1 MTRLRWPIA
10 IGASLLLLG
19 AAQPAA
25 QEPVVVDTS
34 FQPRIAAPAYA
45 PGSGPVVLIDRAHHN
60 GEALD
65 GSAGA
70 FARLLTAD
78 GYRLDHLDAPI
89 DSLGLAGADVLVIA
103 NALPAPTAEES
114 DVLGSAFT
122 DDEIGELLEWIRAG
136 GGLLLFVDHRPF
148 PRAAAPL
155 GRALGLELL
164 DGYAL
169 DYEVWDPL
177 VFRRSDGTLAPHP
190 IADGRGPA
198 ERIDSA
204 ATFFGHAMRPLA
216 ADTDAG
222 ADSPTLVRPLFVI
235 GTGVESMHPAALWEI
250 GDDTPRR
257 DVEGWLQAATRVI
270 GRGRVVIFG
279 EAGMAVAQFTGPAA
293 APRGMNTPEGAQNA
307 QLLLNALHWLTG
319 LLPES

>member
-1 MTRLRWPIA
+1 M
-10 IGASLLLLG
+10 
-19 AAQPAA
+19 
-25 QEPVVVDTS
+25 VVDAS

-45 PGSGPVVLIDRAHHN
+45 PGSGPIVLIDRAHHN

-70 FARLLTAD
+70 FERLLTAD
-78 GYRLDHLDAPI
+78 GYRLRHLETPI
-89 DSLGLAGADVLVIA
+89 DPMSLAGVDLLVIA
-103 NALPAPTAEES
+103 NALPAATAEES
-114 DVLGSAFT
+114 DTLGSAFT
-122 DDEIGELLEWIRAG
+122 DGEIVALLHWVHGG

-198 ERIDSA
+198 ERVDSA
-204 ATFFGHAMRPLA
+204 ATFFGHAMRPLV
-216 ADTDAG
+216 ADIQ
-222 ADSPTLVRPLFVI
+222 PLFVI
-235 GTGVESMHPAALWEI
+235 GAGIESMHPAGLWEI
-250 GDDTPRR
+250 GDDTPRT
-257 DVEGWLQAATRVI
+257 DVEGWLQAATRVM
-270 GRGRVVIFG
+270 GSGRVVVFG
-279 EAGMAVAQFTGPAA
+279 EAGMAVAQFVGPGAA
-293 APRGMNTPEGAQNA
+293 RRGMNTPEGAQNA